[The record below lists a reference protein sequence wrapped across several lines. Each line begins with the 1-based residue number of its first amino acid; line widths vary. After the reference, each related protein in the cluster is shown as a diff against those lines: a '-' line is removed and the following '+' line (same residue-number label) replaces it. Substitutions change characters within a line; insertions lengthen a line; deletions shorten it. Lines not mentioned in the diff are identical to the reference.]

1 MEARNR
7 LLPDWFNR
15 VRTRQ
20 ISLPRFQRMVAWG
33 PNEVA
38 GLMTTV
44 LRGLP
49 GGATLILEVGDK
61 LPFVSRTMVDAPT
74 DGERITELL
83 LDGQQRLTALW
94 RSLNDTFD
102 DRTYFVEFEDDPHQ
116 PGQKQPSVFGQSRW
130 VRDGRRYPIWAD
142 DPKALWQRGYI
153 PLRLLRPGD
162 IQTEIDKWIEAV
174 VGDDMKTARVIDRT
188 ITDLRL
194 KVAQFN
200 LPFLSLPTG
209 TPRAVALD
217 VFIKMNTSSVAL
229 TTFDIMVAQVESIAG
244 ESLHD
249 LVAKLLQKS
258 PQVEEYKTPE
268 DLILDV
274 AALMQD
280 RAPSQSGYAGLDLE
294 KVVADWH
301 KLVANIDHMVH
312 FLEAET
318 VFDKHRLP
326 TDAVLA
332 VVAALWQH
340 VPHQPDALGNAK
352 TLLRKYLWRAFFT
365 SRYDRAAATA
375 AINDFRALREV
386 LLGNKPATEVPIFDA
401 NLYPLPTAEQLIAA
415 GWPKN
420 RNTLAR
426 AILAVTL
433 RAGAR
438 DIADD
443 AQVTRLHLKQREY
456 HHLFPAAL
464 LGDAEVPED
473 QVFRALNCALITWRT
488 NRTISAKEPLVYLR
502 ERAEANSLGIDD
514 LRRRLRTHVIPLY
527 FANLGGY
534 TQLESGKRNAT
545 IQADYSKF
553 LLSRAGLILK
563 YAEQLCEGR
572 EPEIPA
578 STTDV

>member
-1 MEARNR
+1 
-7 LLPDWFNR
+7 
-15 VRTRQ
+15 
-20 ISLPRFQRMVAWG
+20 MVAWG
-33 PNEVA
+33 SNEVA
-38 GLMTTV
+38 GLLTTV

-49 GGATLILEVGDK
+49 GGATLILEVGDS
-61 LPFVSRTMVDAPT
+61 LPFVSRTMVDAPAEG
-74 DGERITELL
+74 DRITELL

-94 RSLNDTFD
+94 RSLNDTFA
-102 DRTYFVEFEDDPHQ
+102 DRTYFVEYEDDPHQ

-130 VRDGRRYPIWAD
+130 VRDDRRYPIWAD

-153 PLRLLRPGD
+153 PLRLLKPGD
-162 IQTEIDKWIEAV
+162 IQKEIDAWIDKV
-174 VGDDMKTARVIDRT
+174 VGEDLKLALAIDRN
-188 ITDLRL
+188 ISDLRQ
-194 KVAQFN
+194 KIAQFN

-249 LVAKLLQKS
+249 LVAKLLQQTPWVK
-258 PQVEEYKTPE
+258 EYKTPE

-280 RAPSQSGYAGLDLE
+280 RAPNQSGYAGLDLE
-294 KVVADWH
+294 KVVADWP
-301 KLVANIDHMVH
+301 KLVSNISQMVT

-318 VFDKHRLP
+318 IYDGRRLP

-332 VVAALWQH
+332 VIAALWQSI
-340 VPHQPDALGNAK
+340 PQQPDALGNAR
-352 TLLRKYLWRAFFT
+352 TMLRKYLWRSFFT

-375 AINDFRALREV
+375 AINDFRALRDV
-386 LLGNKPATEVPIFDA
+386 LLGKKKESDVPIFDKA
-401 NLYPLPTAEQLIAA
+401 LYPLPTEEQLLVA

-426 AILAVTL
+426 AVLAATL

-443 AQVTRLHLKQREY
+443 ATVTRQHLEQREY

-464 LGDAEVPED
+464 LADADVSD
-473 QVFRALNCALITWRT
+473 DMAYRALNCALITWRT
-488 NRTISAKEPLVYLR
+488 NRTISAKEPQVYLR
-502 ERAEANSLGIDD
+502 ERAEASTLGKED
-514 LRRRLRTHVIPLY
+514 LKRRLRSHLIQPKFLE
-527 FANLGGY
+527 LGGY
-534 TQLESGKRNAT
+534 AALDGDPAKRSAKIQDDYNSFLRSRAT
-545 IQADYSKF
+545 IVLQ
-553 LLSRAGLILK
+553 
-563 YAEQLCEGR
+563 YAEQLCEGK
-572 EPEIPA
+572 EPELPKMDEELPGV
-578 STTDV
+578 S